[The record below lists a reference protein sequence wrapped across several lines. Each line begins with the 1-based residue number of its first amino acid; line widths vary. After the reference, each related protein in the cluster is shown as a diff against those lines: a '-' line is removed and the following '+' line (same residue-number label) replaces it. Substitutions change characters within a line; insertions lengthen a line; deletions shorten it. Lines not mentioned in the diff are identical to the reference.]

1 MFRRTASA
9 VFGVALVLTAA
20 LLPAAQAAERGLTYM
35 VPAASG
41 SLLRVSDVTNAQ
53 RLQLPDLVIS
63 DGSNI
68 PVHVSRY
75 RGMVVVL
82 NFYSINCGSCLKDL
96 MYLNRLQGDMKGFPL
111 QVIPVSEDGLA
122 PKAVKEFLAHQ
133 NLGFLKPFGDP
144 AGGAASTLKLAGM
157 PSTVII
163 DKAGRLAGA
172 VAGNVVWDSPDVTSG
187 LMKLTRE

>member
-1 MFRRTASA
+1 MVCRTASA
-9 VFGVALVLTAA
+9 VFGLALVLTAA
-20 LLPAAQAAERGLTYM
+20 LVPAAQAAERGLTYM

-41 SLLRVSDVTNAQ
+41 SFQRVSDVTNAQ
-53 RLQLPDLVIS
+53 RRVLPDLVIS
-63 DGSNI
+63 DASNI

-75 RGMVVVL
+75 KGMVVVL
-82 NFYSINCGSCLKDL
+82 NFYSVNCGPCLKDL

-122 PKAVKEFLAHQ
+122 PKAVKDFLAHQ

-144 AGGAASTLKLAGM
+144 AGGAASTLGLAGM

-172 VAGNVVWDSPDVTSG
+172 VAGNVVWDSPDVASS

>member
-20 LLPAAQAAERGLTYM
+20 LVPAAQAAERGLTYM

-41 SLLRVSDVTNAQ
+41 SLLRVSDVTNTQ

-63 DGSNI
+63 DASNI

-75 RGMVVVL
+75 KGMVVVL
-82 NFYSINCGSCLKDL
+82 NFYSVNCGPCLKDL
-96 MYLNRLQGDMKGFPL
+96 MYLNRLQGDLKGFPL

-133 NLGFLKPFGDP
+133 SLGFLKPFGDP
-144 AGGAASTLKLAGM
+144 NGGAASTLKLAGM

-172 VAGNVVWDSPDVTSG
+172 VAGNVVWDSPDVQNA